1 MISVSDGETVVVR
14 PGTRRD
20 GNNDPVLATGA
31 VLTIEDCVI
40 EPLGSEEST
49 DYGRDGTIT
58 RVRVYTP
65 APVVRPILETD
76 IVELRGKRWEIEGF
90 PDDWYD
96 EDPDLSGP
104 VFTASRRLG

>member
-1 MISVSDGETVVVR
+1 MSDGETVVVR
-14 PGTRRD
+14 PGARRD
-20 GNNDPVLATGA
+20 GDGDPVLTTGA
-31 VLTIEDCVI
+31 VLTIEDCVV
-40 EPLGSEEST
+40 EPLGSEESK
-49 DYGRDGTIT
+49 DVGRDNTIT
-58 RVRVYTP
+58 RIRIY
-65 APVVRPILETD
+65 APSPVGRPILETD